1 MFFFSSNPDETN
13 TRKLLPFTYFVFCV
27 QIAEQVLIKSKNTSL
42 THKEREKGHSL
53 RDTIFFSCRLSHR
66 ERRERRLGGALGGN
80 HLPILH
86 PLSLSPTSPSNF
98 ARSLKPREDIQ
109 WEMGSPW
116 SVHTVACCGS
126 RDRMSLS
133 HSARCMGWG
142 GLSTSWL
149 ASQDQD

>member
-1 MFFFSSNPDETN
+1 MLLFFSSNPDETN
-13 TRKLLPFTYFVFCV
+13 TRKLLPFTLFSVF
-27 QIAEQVLIKSKNTSL
+27 KSLNKFWL
-42 THKEREKGHSL
+42 KARTHLWHTKREKGHSL